1 MGAILEDNTTA
12 VLEEEPETLEEVEE
26 VEEQVA
32 DDQTEE
38 EITESAEE
46 EESEGAA
53 EEEETEGYDIS
64 FGDESL
70 TSEEEQEPEES
81 EGIANLRMANREKKQ
96 RIKELEAQLQQQ
108 MAQPQ
113 QQEAPFIDEEPTLED
128 YEYDEEAFKKAA
140 LEYAQEKQ
148 KHENA
153 KAEQERQ
160 VAEVN
165 KAIQSNYEKF
175 TKSKS
180 EFKHP
185 EMDDVEQEVADS
197 LDQVDPTRKFLL
209 LEALKDDPLA
219 AQKVFALGKKKE
231 VLKDLSS
238 EQNPILFGVKLGS
251 ALNQIKATPRKRA
264 KTAPEGK
271 VQTNGRK
278 DGGDSTL
285 KKLEA
290 EALKTGN
297 MNKLLA
303 YEKKLAQRKRKT

>member
-1 MGAILEDNTTA
+1 
-12 VLEEEPETLEEVEE
+12 
-26 VEEQVA
+26 
-32 DDQTEE
+32 
-38 EITESAEE
+38 
-46 EESEGAA
+46 
-53 EEEETEGYDIS
+53 
-64 FGDESL
+64 
-70 TSEEEQEPEES
+70 
-81 EGIANLRMANREKKQ
+81 MANREKKQ

-108 MAQPQ
+108 QVVQPQ
-113 QQEAPFIDEEPTLED
+113 QQEVPFIDEEPKLED
-128 YEYDEEAFKKAA
+128 FEYDEDAFREATI
-140 LEYAQEKQ
+140 EYAREKE

-153 KAEQERQ
+153 KAEQQRQ

-290 EALKTGN
+290 EALKTGD
-297 MNKLLA
+297 MNKFLA
-303 YEKKLAQRKRKT
+303 YEKKLLQRKRKT